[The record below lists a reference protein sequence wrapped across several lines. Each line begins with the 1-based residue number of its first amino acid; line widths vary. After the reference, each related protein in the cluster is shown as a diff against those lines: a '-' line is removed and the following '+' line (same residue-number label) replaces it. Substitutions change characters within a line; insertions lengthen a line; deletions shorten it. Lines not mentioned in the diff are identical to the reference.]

1 MSRRIFF
8 WVEGQEH
15 NLGDSVLR
23 RGMFNA
29 VRTSDPL
36 HVYVG
41 ACGPEYLSSFTF
53 EREDVLYRSLV
64 GWYLAAFKSSLLRKT
79 HLFMSAG
86 EAIADRR
93 SIPMRVANTL
103 VALTASLRRGGVY
116 QAGVGLRKPKGRF
129 LLPLRINARAAS
141 FVSWRD
147 SWSRDQVGVGS
158 VTPDWAVLEGASDL
172 ELAERSQ
179 GDRFTVSLRG
189 DKKWPTSAW
198 RSQIGVVAESLA
210 LRPTFVSQVQVD
222 NALAQSLADEFGG
235 DVVLWDGSDHKI
247 LEDELRSVYSESR
260 FVVSDRLHVLILAL
274 TEGAVPVASG
284 AQEPEKSVRTLQA
297 LGIDG
302 ITIDLTAP
310 SETTISS
317 FEALAGR
324 RPELL
329 EALKNSRVAA
339 RRTGNT
345 LTQRVMSS

>member
-29 VRTSDPL
+29 VRTAEPL

-53 EREDVLYRSLV
+53 GHEDVLYRSLT
-64 GWYLAAFKSSLLRKT
+64 GWYLAALKSSLIRKT

-103 VALTASLRRGGVY
+103 VALTSSLRRGGVY

-129 LLPLRINARAAS
+129 LLPLKINARAAS

-158 VTPDWAVLEGASDL
+158 VTPDWAVLEGTNDR
-172 ELAERSQ
+172 ELAQRSP
-179 GDRFTVSLRG
+179 GDRITVSLRG
-189 DKKWPTSAW
+189 DKEWPTPAW
-198 RSQIGVVAESLA
+198 RSQIGVVAEALA
-210 LRPTFVSQVQVD
+210 LRPTFVSQVEVD
-222 NALAQSLADEFGG
+222 NELAQSLADEFGG
-235 DVVLWDGSDHKI
+235 DVVLWDGSDHRI
-247 LEDELRSVYSESR
+247 LENELRSLYSESC
-260 FVVSDRLHVLILAL
+260 FVISDRLHVLILAL
-274 TEGAVPVASG
+274 TEGAVPIASG
-284 AQEPEKSVRTLQA
+284 AQEPEKSIRTLRA
-297 LGIDG
+297 LGIEG
-302 ITIDLTAP
+302 INIDLVSP
-310 SETTISS
+310 SESAVSS

-324 RPELL
+324 RSELL
-329 EALKNSRVAA
+329 EALKNARVAA
-339 RRTGNT
+339 RRTGDA
-345 LTQRVMSS
+345 LTQRVMS

>member
-29 VRTSDPL
+29 VRTSEPL

-53 EREDVLYRSLV
+53 EREDVLYRSLSS
-64 GWYLAAFKSSLLRKT
+64 WYLAALRSSLLRKT

-103 VALTASLRRGGVY
+103 VALSSSLKRGGVY

-129 LLPLRINARAAS
+129 LLPLKMNARAAS

-158 VTPDWAVLEGASDL
+158 VTPDWAVLEGTSDP
-172 ELAERSQ
+172 ELAKRTS
-179 GDRFTVSLRG
+179 GNRLTVSIRG
-189 DKKWPTSAW
+189 DKQWPTPAW
-198 RSQIGVVAESLA
+198 RFQIGVVAESLA
-210 LRPTFVSQVQVD
+210 LRPTFVSQVEVD
-222 NALAQSLADEFGG
+222 NDLAQSLADEFGG
-235 DVVLWDGSDHKI
+235 DVVLWDGSDHKS
-247 LEDELRSVYSESR
+247 LEDDLRVLYSESR

-274 TEGAVPVASG
+274 TEGAVPVAAG
-284 AQEPEKSVRTLQA
+284 AREPEKSIRTLRA
-297 LGIDG
+297 LGISEID
-302 ITIDLTAP
+302 IDLAAP
-310 SETTISS
+310 SESVVSS
-317 FEALAGR
+317 FEALATR
-324 RPELL
+324 RSELL
-329 EALKNSRVAA
+329 EALKNARVAA
-339 RRTGNT
+339 RRTASA
-345 LTQRVMSS
+345 LTQRVMS